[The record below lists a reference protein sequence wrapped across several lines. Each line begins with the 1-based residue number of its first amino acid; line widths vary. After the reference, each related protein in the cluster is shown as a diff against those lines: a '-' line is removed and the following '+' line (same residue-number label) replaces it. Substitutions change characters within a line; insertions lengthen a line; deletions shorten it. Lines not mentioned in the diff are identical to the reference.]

1 MWRRIKTSDFLVS
14 ILFFFEFVRF
24 WSFLFV
30 SDSDQTVLDRSDG
43 PDLIFQ
49 STHPEADEL
58 NVFLS
63 DDKLRSVSGI
73 DSDQEQDSSVTAVE
87 QEALQLANN
96 FKGAGHNFASVTI
109 DKNNIFLG
117 ATVKNDDAKVVISR
131 IVAGGAVEND
141 GRLQEGKNY
150 KNIFENFIKTGE
162 LS

>member
-14 ILFFFEFVRF
+14 ILFFFKF
-24 WSFLFV
+24 WSLLFV
-30 SDSDQTVLDRSDG
+30 SDTDQTVFNRSDR

-150 KNIFENFIKTGE
+150 KNIFKNFIKTGE

>member
-1 MWRRIKTSDFLVS
+1 MTANQNVR
-14 ILFFFEFVRF
+14 FFEFRF
-24 WSFLFV
+24 YFLRIRSILISSIFV
-30 SDSDQTVLDRSDG
+30 SDSDQTVLDRSDR
-43 PDLIFQ
+43 PDWIPNFQ

-141 GRLQEGKNY
+141 GRLQEGKND
-150 KNIFENFIKTGE
+150 KK
-162 LS
+162 S

>member
-1 MWRRIKTSDFLVS
+1 MKISRNSAYPAL
-14 ILFFFEFVRF
+14 
-24 WSFLFV
+24 
-30 SDSDQTVLDRSDG
+30 VLDRPVG
-43 PDLIFQ
+43 PSWFKIFQ

-73 DSDQEQDSSVTAVE
+73 DSDQEILDSSVTAVE

-141 GRLQEGKNY
+141 GRLQEGKN
-150 KNIFENFIKTGE
+150 
-162 LS
+162 

>member
-1 MWRRIKTSDFLVS
+1 MTQLQLMTVRRPLNYPDSG
-14 ILFFFEFVRF
+14 LFQ
-24 WSFLFV
+24 
-30 SDSDQTVLDRSDG
+30 DSAYTQWQTVNQ
-43 PDLIFQ
+43 IFQ

-96 FKGAGHNFASVTI
+96 FKGPGHNFASVTI

-141 GRLQEGKNY
+141 GRLQEGKN
-150 KNIFENFIKTGE
+150 
-162 LS
+162 

>member
-14 ILFFFEFVRF
+14 ILFFFKF
-24 WSFLFV
+24 WSLLFV

-43 PDLIFQ
+43 PDWIFQ

-150 KNIFENFIKTGE
+150 KNIFKNFIKTGE

>member
-1 MWRRIKTSDFLVS
+1 MNSN
-14 ILFFFEFVRF
+14 
-24 WSFLFV
+24 
-30 SDSDQTVLDRSDG
+30 
-43 PDLIFQ
+43 FQ

-73 DSDQEQDSSVTAVE
+73 DSDQEIQDSSVTAVE

-141 GRLQEGKNY
+141 GAAQPLCP
-150 KNIFENFIKTGE
+150 
-162 LS
+162 

>member
-1 MWRRIKTSDFLVS
+1 M
-14 ILFFFEFVRF
+14 
-24 WSFLFV
+24 
-30 SDSDQTVLDRSDG
+30 
-43 PDLIFQ
+43 
-49 STHPEADEL
+49 

-96 FKGAGHNFASVTI
+96 FKGPGHNFASVTI

-141 GRLQEGKNY
+141 GRLQEGKNH
-150 KNIFENFIKTGE
+150 KI
-162 LS
+162 S

>member
-1 MWRRIKTSDFLVS
+1 MTYK
-14 ILFFFEFVRF
+14 
-24 WSFLFV
+24 
-30 SDSDQTVLDRSDG
+30 
-43 PDLIFQ
+43 IFQ

-73 DSDQEQDSSVTAVE
+73 DSDQEIQDSSVTAVE

-141 GRLQEGKNY
+141 GRLQEGKVRV
-150 KNIFENFIKTGE
+150 FTRRRRV
-162 LS
+162 LSLALWR

>member
-1 MWRRIKTSDFLVS
+1 MTYK
-14 ILFFFEFVRF
+14 
-24 WSFLFV
+24 
-30 SDSDQTVLDRSDG
+30 
-43 PDLIFQ
+43 IFQ

-73 DSDQEQDSSVTAVE
+73 DSDQEIQDSSVTAVE

-141 GRLQEGKNY
+141 GRLQEGKVQRVSKRY
-150 KNIFENFIKTGE
+150 KNFVKLVILAIENI
-162 LS
+162 

>member
-14 ILFFFEFVRF
+14 ILFFFKF
-24 WSFLFV
+24 WSLLFV

>member
-1 MWRRIKTSDFLVS
+1 MISN
-14 ILFFFEFVRF
+14 
-24 WSFLFV
+24 
-30 SDSDQTVLDRSDG
+30 
-43 PDLIFQ
+43 FQ

-150 KNIFENFIKTGE
+150 KNIFKNFIKTGE

>member
-1 MWRRIKTSDFLVS
+1 MISN
-14 ILFFFEFVRF
+14 
-24 WSFLFV
+24 
-30 SDSDQTVLDRSDG
+30 
-43 PDLIFQ
+43 FQ

-73 DSDQEQDSSVTAVE
+73 DSDLDQDGSSSITAIE

-141 GRLQEGKNY
+141 GRLQEGMFVLKP
-150 KNIFENFIKTGE
+150 
-162 LS
+162 